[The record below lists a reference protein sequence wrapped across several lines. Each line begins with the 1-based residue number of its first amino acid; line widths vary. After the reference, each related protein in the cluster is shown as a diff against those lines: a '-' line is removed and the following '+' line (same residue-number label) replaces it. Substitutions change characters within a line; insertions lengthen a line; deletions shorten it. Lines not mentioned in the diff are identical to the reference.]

1 MAKNLRDAVFAYR
14 DLREWLVEADRLG
27 ELTNVAGLNKEED
40 IGLASGLV
48 MQEDSANCVLFD
60 EIPGHEK
67 GFRVLVNFFGGKRKN
82 MTMGFPADLTKT
94 GLSHAYYLNQCENR
108 KPIPHKI
115 VEDGPV
121 MENIMEGDDVNL
133 DLFPA
138 PLWHAEDGGVY
149 MGTGSY
155 NVTRDPDT
163 DVMNIGADRVMQH
176 DRRTVGYTISA
187 GKHGR
192 VHRDKYFERGEP
204 MPACIVIGGDPMTFL
219 SAGAEKPS
227 GVCDYDL
234 VGAMRGAALDC
245 IKGKHTGI
253 PFPANAE
260 IVLEG
265 FVDPVER
272 RAEGPFGEWTGY
284 YDADARPEPVMHV
297 KAVYYRNNPIIL
309 GCPPQRPP
317 DEMCRYRAITRSAML
332 HAAIEEAGVPDVD
345 SAWAHEIGNSR
356 LLLAV
361 SIKQRYPGHARQAG
375 HIAAMCH
382 IGAYAGRYV
391 IVTDEDVD
399 ISNLGQLTWAML
411 TRSDPGTSIDIITD
425 ALSTPTDPRIS
436 PEDKAMGKLTNSR
449 AIIDACRPFHWK
461 DDFPPV
467 NAPSQEV
474 ARKAREKF
482 GYLLDGEDYL

>member
-1 MAKNLRDAVFAYR
+1 MAKNVRDTVFAYK
-14 DLREWLVEADRLG
+14 DLRDWLVEADRLG
-27 ELTNVAGLNKEED
+27 ELTTVTGLNTEED

-48 MQEDSANCVLFD
+48 MQEESANCVLFD

-67 GFRVLVNFFGGKRKN
+67 GFRVLVNFFGGTRGN
-82 MTMGFPADLTKT
+82 MTMGFPANLTRT
-94 GLSHAYYLNQCENR
+94 DLSHAYYQHQIKDLNT
-108 KPIPHKI
+108 IPHKI

-121 MENIMEGDDVNL
+121 MENIMEGDDVDL

-149 MGTGSY
+149 IGTGSY

-163 DVMNIGADRVMQH
+163 DVLNIGADRVMLH
-176 DRRTVGYTISA
+176 DRKTVGYTSSP
-187 GKHGR
+187 GTHGR
-192 VHRDKYFERGEP
+192 GHRDKYFARGEP
-204 MPACIVIGGDPMTFL
+204 MPACIVIGGDPMTYL
-219 SAGAEKPS
+219 NAGAEMPS
-227 GVCDYDL
+227 GVCDYDM
-234 VGAMRGAALDC
+234 VGGLRGAALDC
-245 IKGKHTGI
+245 IRGKHTGL
-253 PFPANAE
+253 PFPADAE

-284 YDADARPEPVMHV
+284 YDSDVRPEPVMHV
-297 KAVYYRNNPIIL
+297 KAVYYRNDPIIL

-317 DEMCRYRAITRSAML
+317 DEMCRYRAVTRSAML

-361 SIKQRYPGHARQAG
+361 AIKQRYPGHARQAG
-375 HIAAMCH
+375 HVAAMCH

-391 IVTDEDVD
+391 IVTEEDVD
-399 ISNLGQLTWAML
+399 ISNLGELTWAML

-425 ALSTPTDPRIS
+425 ALSTPMDPRIA
-436 PEDKAMGKLTNSR
+436 PEDKAMGNFTNSR

-467 NAPSQEV
+467 NAPSPEV

-482 GYLLDGEDYL
+482 GYLLDGEDSP